1 MKKLLI
7 SMQFMILL
15 LLFGRSNIFASEI
28 KTELQLN
35 LKYDDTYDITQN
47 SSYSG
52 YEIEKIENVIVKS
65 NQVENGQVMSQKDT
79 NVITA
84 IDSTKMKAT
93 GVGTALAVLKNPN
106 NAWDIKYV
114 QINVEPAPLTYILV
128 AGQSNAAGFQT

>member
-1 MKKLLI
+1 
-7 SMQFMILL
+7 MILL

-28 KTELQLN
+28 KTQLN

-47 SSYSG
+47 SSYEG
-52 YEIEKIENVIVKS
+52 YEIKEIKNVIVRS
-65 NQVENGQVMSQKDT
+65 NQVANGQVMSQKDT

-93 GVGTALAVLKNPN
+93 GVGTALAVLENPN
-106 NAWDIKYV
+106 NALDDKVKIV

-128 AGQSNAAGFQT
+128 AGQSNAAGFQTEN